1 MCDHLAVTKPMDA
14 HMQTTWYE
22 TVATL
27 GWIAALTT
35 NVRIMSHVYVLSYRH
50 PLHTAKSF
58 MTLDEL
64 SGGRAILGVGA
75 GHLQGEFELL
85 GLDYEARGKVTDAAI
100 DVIRAAFADEYP
112 DVDTPYWGHIHDGG
126 LAPRP
131 RQHPLPIWVGGS
143 SKPAL
148 RRAAERGDGWLPQG
162 TPRADMP
169 AQIAFL
175 LEHRKRTLGD
185 EPIDLGTITE
195 FLYVGDPG
203 WDVGEQTLSGKPDY
217 LADRL
222 NEFAGDGREPPA
234 DPLPEPQPPGAPRP
248 DGRVRP
254 RRRATALPLT
264 PHAAP
269 HPDVRV
275 RRYAQLARPMQSG
288 RLRRGVGDGAEKLW
302 SSTATDTS
310 WNPRTSGPRGWT
322 RTAGV
327 TGSRTRKPTT
337 RPTRPSTRV
346 A

>member
-1 MCDHLAVTKPMDA
+1 VASIVPAGKLVYGMQLQVQAKSKTFVEDWEADAGADELRQMVQRADANGFFYVAVCDHLAVTKPMDA

-217 LADRL
+217 LAARL
-222 NEFAGDGREPPA
+222 NEFGAMGVSHLQIRFRNRSLQELLDQMDAFGRDVA
-234 DPLPEPQPPGAPRP
+234 PQL
-248 DGRVRP
+248 GR
-254 RRRATALPLT
+254 
-264 PHAAP
+264 
-269 HPDVRV
+269 
-275 RRYAQLARPMQSG
+275 
-288 RLRRGVGDGAEKLW
+288 
-302 SSTATDTS
+302 
-310 WNPRTSGPRGWT
+310 
-322 RTAGV
+322 
-327 TGSRTRKPTT
+327 
-337 RPTRPSTRV
+337 
-346 A
+346 